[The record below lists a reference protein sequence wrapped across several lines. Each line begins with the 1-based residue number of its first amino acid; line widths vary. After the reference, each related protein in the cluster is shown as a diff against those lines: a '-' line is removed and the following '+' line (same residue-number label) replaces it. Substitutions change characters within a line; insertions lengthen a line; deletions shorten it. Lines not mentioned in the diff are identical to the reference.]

1 MYDIDTSLL
10 RTFVVLA
17 ETRSF
22 TKTAERIGR
31 TQSATSMQIRKLEDL
46 IGAPLFKRDNRNV
59 EVTAAGE
66 RLLGNARHIVGLCEA
81 LLLRFRETEVEG
93 EVRFGAPEDYTTHY
107 LPDILADFMASHPRI
122 MLNVN
127 CDLTLKLIEGFE
139 AGDYDMVVI
148 KQEPGKIYPHAEP
161 LWRERLVW
169 VGSTGTFEGVRHFET
184 IRRDFQQI
192 HQPLPLVLAPAPCVY
207 RRRALETLDA
217 VGMPW
222 KVVYT
227 SPSLAG
233 TTAAVKAGLGI
244 TVLPRNM
251 VPDSLTPYEAEQHW
265 PLINDAEICLLSAG
279 STATPATRTLA
290 TFIREN
296 VSFNKKN

>member
-1 MYDIDTSLL
+1 MYDLDTSLL

-17 ETRSF
+17 ETKSF

-31 TQSATSMQIRKLEDL
+31 TQSATSMQVRKLEDL
-46 IGAPLFKRDNRNV
+46 LGAPLFRRDNRNV
-59 EVTAAGE
+59 ELTPAGE
-66 RLLGNARHIVGLCEA
+66 RLLGSARHIVGLCEA
-81 LLLRFRETEVEG
+81 LLIRFRETEVEG

-122 MLNVN
+122 LLNVN
-127 CDLTLKLIEGFE
+127 CELTLRLIEGFE
-139 AGDYDMVVI
+139 VGNYDLVVI
-148 KQEPGKIYPHAEP
+148 KQEPGRIYPHAEP

-169 VGSTGTFEGVRHFET
+169 VGGPDTFAGVRHFT
-184 IRRDFQQI
+184 AVRRQFQ
-192 HQPLPLVLAPAPCVY
+192 HNGQPLPLVLSPPPCVY
-207 RRRALETLDA
+207 RRRALETLDSA
-217 VGMPW
+217 GVPW

-251 VPDSLTPYEAEQHW
+251 VPDSLTPFEEEQQW
-265 PLINDAEICLLSAG
+265 PLVRDAEICLLSAG
-279 STATPATRTLA
+279 SVATPATRTLA
-290 TFIREN
+290 AFIRDN